1 MTAIPPNWLGSIIQ
15 TQGAARRAGEQRAQ
29 ESSSQAEGAR
39 DSFSKDL
46 QNVIENSDR
55 DGQVYSD
62 AEGAGS
68 QGKPF
73 EDNPEE
79 PETTAPDDETGDD
92 DAGLD
97 LQA

>member
-15 TQGAARRAGEQRAQ
+15 TQGAARRAGEQQAQ
-29 ESSSQAEGAR
+29 ESTAQTEGTR
-39 DSFSKDL
+39 DSFAKDL

-62 AEGAGS
+62 AEGTGS

-73 EDNPEE
+73 EDAPAE
-79 PETTAPDDETGDD
+79 PDTSPPDENEDNTP
-92 DAGLD
+92 GLD